1 MRDMDFELV
10 SIVSF
15 IASLITLIAFAI
27 AIFQIYNSKKLI
39 KIQAEI
45 IILSTTIL
53 ALISK
58 NTIRTEKDAKLLSK
72 SVEEII
78 NLSIKLGEEEI
89 TKKIKEIMEVK
100 DE

>member
-1 MRDMDFELV
+1 M
-10 SIVSF
+10 
-15 IASLITLIAFAI
+15 
-27 AIFQIYNSKKLI
+27 
-39 KIQAEI
+39 
-45 IILSTTIL
+45 